1 MDDVLATSDAEN
13 VRQWPW
19 FATERGLPGPSRRA
33 AAPGSRRTGER
44 VFKVLS
50 EWDGH
55 SGRMQSINSV
65 FARVLALAAGALA
78 FGSLGGC
85 GGSSSA
91 APKAKHAVQ
100 ARFVAGDF
108 GLPGRGSNRFLPLK
122 PGLQWVRVGGT
133 DVGHRRVP
141 HRVIVTVTG
150 ITRLIDGVRAVAVL
164 DKDID
169 AGQLAQYSID
179 YLAEDRT
186 GAVWS
191 MGSYT
196 EDYEGG
202 KFVSVN
208 DAWLAGVGGG
218 APGKLMLA
226 DPRQGSPF
234 YSIARP
240 PGADP
245 DVAQVVK
252 AGQHVCVTLRCF
264 DGVLVI
270 REGKASAPDNEF
282 KYYAPG
288 VGQILNT
295 PRSASRHHDVEQLVN
310 VTRLSPRG
318 LAEINALT
326 LRLDRHAQMTKPHV
340 FGVTPP
346 AQRTL

>member
-1 MDDVLATSDAEN
+1 MHPNGPWLAARGDDGTC
-13 VRQWPW
+13 
-19 FATERGLPGPSRRA
+19 
-33 AAPGSRRTGER
+33 GSGQRHREPRTAGR

-50 EWDGH
+50 ESGVH
-55 SGRMQSINSV
+55 SGWMQPIRSV
-65 FARVLALAAGALA
+65 SARAFALAAGALA
-78 FGSLGGC
+78 LGSLTGC
-85 GGSSSA
+85 GGSSPA
-91 APKAKHAVQ
+91 APKATYAVQ
-100 ARFVAGDF
+100 ARFAPGDF

-133 DVGHRRVP
+133 EVGHRRVP
-141 HRVIVTVTG
+141 HRVVATVTG
-150 ITRLIDGVRAVAVL
+150 VTRLIDGVRAVAVL
-164 DKDID
+164 DQDID

-179 YLAEDRT
+179 YLAEDRS

-218 APGKLMLA
+218 QPGKLMLA
-226 DPRQGSPF
+226 DPRLGSPF

-252 AGQHVCVTLRCF
+252 AGEHVCVTLRCF

-310 VTRLSPRG
+310 VTRLSPGG

-326 LRLDRHAQMTKPHV
+326 LRLDRHARMTKPQV

-346 AQRTL
+346 PQRTL